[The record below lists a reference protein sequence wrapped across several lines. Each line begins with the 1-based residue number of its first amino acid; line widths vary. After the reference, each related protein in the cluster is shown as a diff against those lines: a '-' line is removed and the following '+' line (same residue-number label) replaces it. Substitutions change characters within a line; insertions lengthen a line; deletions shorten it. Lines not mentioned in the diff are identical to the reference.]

1 MIGFINHT
9 APKFTS
15 LEISKKSTSQKRE
28 KFILYSSGQSQS
40 DFAKKTLTFFINMR
54 KKGGDLF
61 QKLENL
67 FKLRLEIRF
76 IDFLQ
81 LFLNIAIFTNIKH
94 RSHLDYGN
102 EIYLS
107 GLTKKWCMHL
117 ILLVLLK
124 IWDRLRSNLWVNH
137 LILFFLYKRGFHTDG
152 GTLLSLGSSGVNPL

>member
-137 LILFFLYKRGFHTDG
+137 LIHFFCISGASIQMAGLFCPSDPRA
-152 GTLLSLGSSGVNPL
+152 